1 MEVIFGKLWLMLFC
15 GIILSPMLYKIL
27 SEDLRFLN
35 VRVLSILSVFVASL
49 TDIAYMSAIILS
61 FPNFLCD
68 LLLGIKLIAVLGC
81 FVCVFYLVHN
91 ELKSKFLQ
99 YVKAKD
105 WVYLIPALIETA
117 TLVFLCASASFTK
130 TADPVYFAAFLSL
143 YFVVNFYILLGAWLC
158 YKTYLFNL
166 DFDIKYLARKH
177 FLYYLV
183 MCLMLFL
190 QQMIFT
196 DVSYPLTISI
206 FLLFNYSSRNRTLIS
221 QDALS
226 GVNNRVSFN
235 KFVNNAFVNREH
247 KGAFL
252 VFMDVDKFKQINDT
266 YGHLEG
272 DAAIS
277 LVGKTLKSIAG
288 ESNSFVARIGGDEFV
303 MVVHSDSESY
313 VNKIIDSVSYE
324 LEERLIFSDK
334 QYEVRLSTGYVYI
347 SPEEHNIKSVIAMA
361 DEKMYEQKMA
371 RKRMEQSVVNSDE

>member
-1 MEVIFGKLWLMLFC
+1 MQYPV
-15 GIILSPMLYKIL
+15 
-27 SEDLRFLN
+27 
-35 VRVLSILSVFVASL
+35 
-49 TDIAYMSAIILS
+49 
-61 FPNFLCD
+61 
-68 LLLGIKLIAVLGC
+68 
-81 FVCVFYLVHN
+81 
-91 ELKSKFLQ
+91 KSFLQ
-99 YVKAKD
+99 
-105 WVYLIPALIETA
+105 
-117 TLVFLCASASFTK
+117 LVWFKSQVNISF
-130 TADPVYFAAFLSL
+130 
-143 YFVVNFYILLGAWLC
+143 FVL
-158 YKTYLFNL
+158 
-166 DFDIKYLARKH
+166 
-177 FLYYLV
+177 
-183 MCLMLFL
+183 
-190 QQMIFT
+190 
-196 DVSYPLTISI
+196 
-206 FLLFNYSSRNRTLIS
+206 
-221 QDALS
+221 
-226 GVNNRVSFN
+226 
-235 KFVNNAFVNREH
+235 
-247 KGAFL
+247 GAFL